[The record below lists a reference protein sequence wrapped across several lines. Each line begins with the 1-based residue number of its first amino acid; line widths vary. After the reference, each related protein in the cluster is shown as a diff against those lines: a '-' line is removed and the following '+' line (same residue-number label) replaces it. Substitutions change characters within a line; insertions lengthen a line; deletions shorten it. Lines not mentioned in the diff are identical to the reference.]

1 MKKEVKILAITLVT
15 LFIFLTGFGLGA
27 VGEINVSLSGDV
39 NVAGDSSASTQTEE
53 TTVAVAATTTAAAST
68 DSSTDSSTDAD
79 ATTAAASSSALP
91 TTVDEIAVKYNELVN
106 ALKAEQNILIYK
118 TEEVVLDLTDCS
130 VSMATSLINPILS
143 TFITPVD
150 VELPIV
156 DGTDV
161 DGNDAMHYI
170 YPWDRPAEVLGSA
183 LSDAYITENADGSYV
198 MYLTFAS
205 ETSTYDGTTTVEP
218 TGHIGAMDP
227 LNLATLDI
235 SPATIDSAEMLYTG
249 ATIELSVGADGKV
262 TNLYIFLPMSG
273 GGSGSISVF
282 SLSLEIEGSMETNF
296 AITYN

>member
-1 MKKEVKILAITLVT
+1 MKKEVKILAVTLVA
-15 LFIFLTGFGLGA
+15 LFIFLIGLGLGA

-39 NVAGDSSASTQTEE
+39 NVEGGSSSSTQTE
-53 TTVAVAATTTAAAST
+53 VTTAAATVTTTVASG
-68 DSSTDSSTDAD
+68 DASTDANS
-79 ATTAAASSSALP
+79 TTAADSSSSALP
-91 TTVDEIAVKYNELVN
+91 TSVDEIAAKYNELVN

-118 TEEVVLDLTDCS
+118 TEQVVLDLTDCS

-156 DGTDV
+156 DGTDA

-170 YPWDRPAEVLGSA
+170 YPWDRPAEVIGSA
-183 LSDAYITENADGSYV
+183 LSAANIVENADGSYV
-198 MYLTFAS
+198 INLTFAS

-235 SPATIDSAEMLYTG
+235 SPATIDSAEMLYSG

-273 GGSGSISVF
+273 GGTGSISVF

>member
-1 MKKEVKILAITLVT
+1 MKKEVKILAITLAT

-27 VGEINVSLSGDV
+27 IGEINVSLSGDV
-39 NVAGDSSASTQTEE
+39 NVAGGSSSGSSTQTE
-53 TTVAVAATTTAAAST
+53 VTTTAAAAVTTTAASG
-68 DSSTDSSTDAD
+68 DVSTDAD
-79 ATTAAASSSALP
+79 STTAADSSSSALP
-91 TTVDEIAVKYNELVN
+91 TSIDEIAVKYNELVN
-106 ALKAEQNILIYK
+106 TLKAEQNILIYK
-118 TEEVVLDLTDCS
+118 TEQVSLDLTDCS

-143 TFITPVD
+143 SFISPVD

-170 YPWDRPAEVLGSA
+170 YPWDRPAEVEGSA

-235 SPATIDSAEMLYTG
+235 SPASIDSAEMLYSG
-249 ATIELSVGADGKV
+249 ATVELSVGADGKV
-262 TNLYIFLPMSG
+262 TNLYMYLPMSG
-273 GGSGSISVF
+273 GGTGSISVF

-296 AITYN
+296 EITYN